1 MLRERERKKKK
12 LTNGISLR
20 NNYQVLLEHGKIMFP
35 PLIFNGV
42 WFAIIL
48 HYTTIFFFPSKKKK
62 ER

>member
-1 MLRERERKKKK
+1 MLREREREKKK

-48 HYTTIFFFPSKKKK
+48 HYTTIFLL
-62 ER
+62 